1 MIAKKLIGLLA
12 AGTMLWS
19 GVSGAY
25 AATETVAPAPS
36 ITPAPIA
43 VEAASQ
49 TDTVNYRDTAGH
61 WGAGAIERWSG
72 YGVVRGHEGAFRPNA
87 AVTRAEFATM
97 IDNIMGYQEAGSNPF
112 TDLSSEQWYYDAI
125 LKLHAAGVLQ
135 GADGKAAPL
144 KPITRQEAA
153 VLVVGAFETG
163 SQDTPLDYSDADR
176 IASWAR
182 GAVQSLTGL
191 AVIKGMPEGAF
202 QPDGQ
207 LTRAEAVTL
216 FDNLITTLITEPGV
230 YSQDVTGYLVINS
243 PDVTL
248 RDMKITGSLF
258 IAQGV
263 GEGDI
268 QLDNV
273 EIDGDV
279 HVQGGGE
286 HSIIFNHVGVKGA
299 LVVNKYNGKVRVLA
313 TGSTSVSV
321 TILDSGALLVTRELT
336 GGGFET
342 VEISAE
348 LTAGQE
354 IQLDGNFG
362 TVVNRSET
370 VGIKATGTIKEL
382 VAEAKTAITGSATV
396 EKVSGEQAEA
406 TKLNGESV
414 AAPKPGTGEATTPTP
429 GTPTTPG
436 TGGSSGGSTGGNPG
450 GGTGGGTTTVAATGV
465 SIAETARTLTVGDRL
480 QLQATVA
487 PANATNKNVRWS
499 LVEPSEAVTVSSQGL
514 VLAAAPG
521 VAKVQATTVD
531 GGHTA
536 IVEITVEEGR
546 LALSVGRYAGDIV
559 DPDAEIAEAILANS
573 ADVTVSGVTPS
584 LTTRGHGEVAVTA
597 QAPLLETGNGRELYV
612 VIALSGPGGEPL
624 ADPAAVAV
632 TVDGA
637 AVEAAFGAGLA
648 EAHPSGAWLLKLDAG
663 DPEAIR
669 QYRIEAA
676 AAGYTEGS
684 LLLTYRPQGTVVLQ
698 AIDAIVGEAQVGA
711 MLDAGELAWAGELR
725 DAELRYQWYR
735 STQAEGLY
743 TAIQGADDQQY
754 RLTEQDGG
762 QYIRLCVSA
771 DEQEHSGS
779 AWSAAFGPVEAALS
793 ADEVFETIEAVYLA
807 DNTSRTSIVGNL
819 SLPGTLS
826 EYPGVTIAWTSSDER
841 TITTAGIVTRDA
853 NNDRFVTLTAT
864 LGGLVTGERSFE
876 LIVRAQ
882 GMDNVDIEGF
892 VDPYFVADYPQAFVK
907 DGNIHVRYALQQPA
921 ELYMVVNVL
930 NGAHKSDVKAVL
942 EGHAGIGYV
951 VYADS
956 WPYFKVDASMVGAVQ
971 EFDTGVSVTRG
982 SFRDSRVE
990 FVVVDESAEYTSPQV
1005 TTILF
1010 DSEAIGA
1017 LDTLPPT
1024 VSAAYLNQTLD
1035 AVYVYFNEK
1044 LDASSVPAADDF
1056 ALTAGEI
1063 EAVSITNYEGY
1074 GGLASAY
1081 IKLQVHGIDE
1091 TDKSGLRL
1099 SYTGDAIRDVS
1110 DAGNRT
1116 VPFTG
1121 REVYSTGAEIT
1132 QATIS
1137 SDRLSM
1143 IVELV
1148 PGWLPED
1155 NKYLSYNA
1163 SDRFAVQVNGGQAIH
1178 PVDARYSYSINW
1190 LSYRLTFANP
1200 LPEGDVVLSFDSSD
1214 IIGWSKDLY
1223 PEELT
1228 TDEVQQIGAPGTPS
1242 AVYRRASSDILL
1254 TFAEGYELQ
1263 SRSFIAAGLVLRVDG
1278 EEYHLRGYHLNRN
1291 SYWVDGNLL
1300 YSGLSIRLDGVYEQ
1314 RFKALIET
1322 GAQIELKY
1330 VKVNGDADSQV
1341 SDAAGALLPDFDYI
1355 PVSKQP

>member
-19 GVSGAY
+19 GVSGAF
-25 AATETVAPAPS
+25 AATGAV
-36 ITPAPIA
+36 TPTPIA
-43 VEAASQ
+43 VEAAPQ

-87 AVTRAEFATM
+87 PVTRAEFATM
-97 IDNIMGYQEAGSNPF
+97 IDNIMRYQEAGSNPF
-112 TDLSSEQWYYDAI
+112 ADLSSEQWYYDAI

-153 VLVVGAFETG
+153 VLVAGAFETS
-163 SQDTPLDYSDADR
+163 SQDTPLVYSDADR

-182 GAVQSLTGL
+182 AAVQSLTGL
-191 AVIKGMPEGAF
+191 AVIKGMPDGAF

-216 FDNLITTLITEPGV
+216 LDNLIPTLITEPGV
-230 YSQDVTGYLVINS
+230 YSQDATGYLVINS

-248 RDMKITGSLF
+248 QDMKITGSLF

-268 QLDNV
+268 KLDSV

-354 IQLDGNFG
+354 IQLDGSFG

-382 VAEAKTAITGSATV
+382 VAEAKTSITGSATV
-396 EKVSGEQAEA
+396 QKVSGEQADA
-406 TKLNGESV
+406 TKVNGESV

-429 GTPTTPG
+429 GAPTTPG
-436 TGGSSGGSTGGNPG
+436 TGGGGSGGGTGGNP
-450 GGTGGGTTTVAATGV
+450 GGGTTTVAATGV
-465 SIAETARTLTVGDRL
+465 SITESARTLTVGDRL
-480 QLQATVA
+480 QLQATVT

-514 VLAAAPG
+514 VVAVSPG

-536 IVEITVEEGR
+536 LAEITVEEGR
-546 LALSVGRYAGDIV
+546 LALSVVRYAGDIV
-559 DPDAEIAEAILANS
+559 DPGYEIAEAILANS
-573 ADVTVSGVTPS
+573 ETVSVPDVTPS

-597 QAPLLETGNGRELYV
+597 QAPLLETANGRELYV
-612 VIALSGPGGEPL
+612 AIALNGPGGVPL

-637 AVEAAFGAGLA
+637 AVEADFGTGLA
-648 EAHPSGAWLLKLDAG
+648 EAHQSGAWLLKLDAG
-663 DPEAIR
+663 DPETIR

-676 AAGYTEGS
+676 APGYTQGS

-698 AIDAIVGEAQVGA
+698 AIDAIAGEAKVGA
-711 MLDAGELAWAGELR
+711 MLDAGELAWAGEPR
-725 DAELRYQWYR
+725 EAMIRYQWYR

-762 QYIRLCVSA
+762 QYIRLCVST

-779 AWSAAFGPVEAALS
+779 AWSTAFGPVSAGLS
-793 ADEVFETIEAVYLA
+793 ADEVFEAIEAEYLA

-819 SLPGTLS
+819 SLPGTLAD
-826 EYPGVTIAWTSSDER
+826 YPGVTIAWASSDEQ
-841 TITTAGIVTRDA
+841 TITTAGVVSRDA
-853 NNDRFVTLTAT
+853 TNDRFVTLTAT

-882 GMDNVDIEGF
+882 GMDNVEIEGF
-892 VDPYFVADYPQAFVK
+892 IDPYFVADYPQAFVK

-921 ELYMVVNVL
+921 ELYMVVNVI

-956 WPYFKVDASMVGAVQ
+956 WPYFKVDASMVGEVQ
-971 EFDTGVSVTRG
+971 EFDTGVSVMRG

-990 FVVVDESAEYTSPQV
+990 FVVVDKSAEYTSAQV

-1010 DSEAIGA
+1010 DSEVIGA
-1017 LDTLPPT
+1017 LDTFPPT
-1024 VSAAYLNQTLD
+1024 VTAVYLNEARD
-1035 AVYVYFNEK
+1035 ALYLYFNEM
-1044 LDASSVPAADDF
+1044 LDTASLPSAVDF
-1056 ALTAGEI
+1056 TLTSGEVD
-1063 EAVSITNYEGY
+1063 EVVSITNNQHQSFV
-1074 GGLASAY
+1074 LSS
-1081 IKLQVHGIDE
+1081 IKLKVSGIAE
-1091 TDKSGLRL
+1091 ADKSGLRL
-1099 SYTGDAIRDVS
+1099 SYSGDAIRDLS
-1110 DAGNRT
+1110 DADNRT
-1116 VPFTG
+1116 EPFTG
-1121 REVYSTGAEIT
+1121 KEVYSSAAEIT
-1132 QATIS
+1132 RATIS

-1148 PGWLPED
+1148 PGWHSED
-1155 NKYLSYNA
+1155 NQQLPYDA
-1163 SDRFAVQVNGGQAIH
+1163 GERFAIQIDGGQAIH
-1178 PVDARYSYSINW
+1178 PVQARYYYSSNW
-1190 LSYRLTFANP
+1190 LSYRLKFASP
-1200 LPEGDVVLSFDSSD
+1200 LPEGDVALSLDTSG
-1214 IIGWSKDLY
+1214 IISWAKDLY
-1223 PEELT
+1223 PAELT
-1228 TDEVQQIGAPGTPS
+1228 TDEVQQIAAPGTPS
-1242 AVYRRASSDILL
+1242 AEYRSGSSDILVSL
-1254 TFAEGYELQ
+1254 AEGYELQ
-1263 SRSFIAAGLVLRVDG
+1263 NIGFIAAGFVLRVDG
-1278 EEYHLRGYHLNRN
+1278 EEYPLRGYHLARN
-1291 SYWVDGNLL
+1291 YEWVDGNLY

-1314 RFKALIET
+1314 RFRALIEA